1 MSRPCHLVTRRSN
14 CKSPNSQVLKL
25 SAGPGSPPGC
35 SEGSTRSAP
44 ADPKARMAP
53 SCGRRWR
60 ALFPRSTANPVL
72 PTCRCCVRSFPAA
85 FQQLYRP
92 PGWQG
97 MGPAALPQQGREE
110 SGPYFPP
117 RQSSAA
123 CFKLDCLRGG
133 KNRLA
138 KGCFYFV
145 LFFSPDLSDVFACFA
160 SS

>member
-1 MSRPCHLVTRRSN
+1 M
-14 CKSPNSQVLKL
+14 
-25 SAGPGSPPGC
+25 
-35 SEGSTRSAP
+35 
-44 ADPKARMAP
+44 
-53 SCGRRWR
+53 
-60 ALFPRSTANPVL
+60 
-72 PTCRCCVRSFPAA
+72 A
-85 FQQLYRP
+85 FQQLSRL